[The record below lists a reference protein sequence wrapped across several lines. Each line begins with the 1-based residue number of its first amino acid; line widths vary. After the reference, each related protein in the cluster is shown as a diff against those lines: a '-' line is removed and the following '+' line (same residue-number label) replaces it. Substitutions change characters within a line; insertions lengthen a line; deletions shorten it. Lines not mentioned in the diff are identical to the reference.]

1 MKCTTLTPTLADY
14 AAGRTIAPLWVSPS
28 GRAFYPIAGGSQDPD
43 PAPDPTPD
51 PQPDPTPDPAP
62 DPKPDKGFPE
72 NTPVAEMT
80 VEQRAAYWEH
90 QSKKHE
96 GRNRDLLKITGGK
109 YGDELREQFDELGRL
124 RTEHMSDGEKAVEQ
138 AKAEGRR
145 EASLALAP
153 QMFDVA
159 LSHVDEDRRKVLID
173 SIDLSKVLNTDG
185 TIDTDKVT
193 TLASTIAPAD
203 KGQGSQRDPDYG
215 GGKRRESGSTG
226 VKSGVALYESRRKKS
241 TTES

>member
-1 MKCTTLTPTLADY
+1 MKRSILSPAQATWLETTMARNRRLFGGWSMEDDGGDDT
-14 AAGRTIAPLWVSPS
+14 
-28 GRAFYPIAGGSQDPD
+28 GGSDKDQGGTGSDSGDDDGGQQD
-43 PAPDPTPD
+43 
-51 PQPDPTPDPAP
+51 
-62 DPKPDKGFPE
+62 DKGFPP

-159 LSHVDEDRRKVLID
+159 LGHVDEDRRKVLID